1 MGRRPAFDP
10 DAVLA
15 GARDAFWANGF
26 EGTSLDDL
34 LKATGLSKSSLYSS
48 FGTKEQLFL
57 AAYDTYRDDRA
68 QEMRDLLTA
77 HPGLEGVRAFFQLII
92 ERDPA
97 SHLGYG
103 CLSMNQGFE
112 QAHRV
117 PAIRERV
124 SGDLDLIRD
133 ALHEALLEGQ
143 RLGQVRPNADTA
155 AAADAL
161 ANAFVG
167 FQLTVRAQLDRA
179 RLANTLDYLLAPL
192 ATDPTDLPE

>member
-1 MGRRPAFDP
+1 MGRRPAFKT
-10 DAVLA
+10 DAVLT
-15 GARDAFWANGF
+15 GAQDAFWANGF
-26 EGTSLDDL
+26 EGTSMDDL

-57 AAYDTYRDDRA
+57 SAFDKYRDDRA
-68 QEMRDLLTA
+68 QEMRDLLATQ
-77 HPGLEGVRAFFQLII
+77 PGLPGVRAFFQLII
-92 ERDPA
+92 ERDPE

-124 SGDLDLIRD
+124 SGDLDLIRI
-133 ALHEALLEGQ
+133 ALHEALQLGQ
-143 RLGQVRPNADTA
+143 RLGQVQPDADTA
-155 AAADAL
+155 SAADAL
-161 ANAFVG
+161 TNAFVG

-179 RLANTLDYLLAPL
+179 QLVHTLDYLLAPL
-192 ATDPTDLPE
+192 ATDPKEQTP